1 MFTLVSYKFSKGTG
15 CVLLFIICLQTK
27 FSSRCRGW
35 SDSLASTEPCCL
47 KLRLDTTVEQLSP
60 GAEEPRGISG
70 APLPVLIK
78 PFLKGQV
85 ADVTLAMQMSTVTGL
100 IDLIEDEIMQPPL
113 PMEVCQIF

>member
-1 MFTLVSYKFSKGTG
+1 MFIV
-15 CVLLFIICLQTK
+15 CLQTK

-47 KLRLDTTVEQLSP
+47 KMRLDTLAEQLTP

-70 APLPVLIK
+70 ATLPVLIK

-85 ADVTLAMQMSTVTGL
+85 TDITLALQMSTVTGL
-100 IDLIEDEIMQPPL
+100 VDLIEDEVIQPPL
-113 PMEVCQIF
+113 PMEVRYLIYYYMNYENLIS